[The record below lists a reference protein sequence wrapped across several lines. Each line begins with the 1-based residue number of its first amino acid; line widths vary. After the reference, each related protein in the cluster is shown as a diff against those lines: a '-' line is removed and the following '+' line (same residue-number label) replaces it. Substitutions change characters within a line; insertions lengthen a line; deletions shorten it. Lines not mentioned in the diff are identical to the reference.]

1 MLKGQK
7 EPQRIEAERIDEL
20 ASKGYFKNRGTAI
33 DGGAHV
39 GSMTLK
45 LAQYFDTVWAFEPCD
60 EAYDYLLENTQH
72 DHRIMPMPMALMDK
86 RCTVNVHPPRPKI
99 RTLTARRC
107 DYGGDTQATTIDLLN
122 LTDCNF
128 IKLDLE
134 GCELLALRGAEET
147 IRKFKPVLM
156 IEFNDNELG
165 RRFGYMNDDVIQFL
179 KKHGYRQA
187 YRNGVDR
194 VFVYD

>member
-1 MLKGQK
+1 MNLKGQK

-20 ASKGYFKNRGTAI
+20 ASKGCFKNRGTAI

-60 EAYDYLLENTQH
+60 EAYEYLLENTQH
-72 DHRIMPMPMALMDK
+72 DHRIMPMPMALMDRK
-86 RCTVNVHPPRPKI
+86 CSVNVRAPRG
-99 RTLTARRC
+99 RTTLTARQVSYQGEIPAITIDSMQLDRC
-107 DYGGDTQATTIDLLN
+107 D
-122 LTDCNF
+122 F

-147 IRKFKPVLM
+147 IKRFHPVLM
-156 IEFNDNELG
+156 IEFHDNELG

-179 KKHGYRQA
+179 KKHGYRQV
-187 YRNGVDR
+187 YRSGVDR

>member
-20 ASKGYFKNRGTAI
+20 ASKGYFKRRGVAI

-45 LAQYFDTVWAFEPCD
+45 LAQYFDTVWAFEPC
-60 EAYDYLLENTQH
+60 EESYGYLLENCAEHHNVVPT
-72 DHRIMPMPMALMDK
+72 PMALMDK
-86 RCTVNVHPPRPKI
+86 KCTVKVHQPTKNH

-107 DYGGDTQATTIDLLN
+107 DYGGDVQAITIDGMHL
-122 LTDCNF
+122 DRCDF

-147 IRKFKPVLM
+147 IRRYRPMLFL
-156 IEFNDNELG
+156 EFNESELG
-165 RRFGYMNDDVIQFL
+165 RRFGYTNDDVIQFL
-179 KKHGYRQA
+179 KLYGYKQV
-187 YRNGVDR
+187 YRSGVDR
-194 VFVYD
+194 GYVYE